1 MKNTIQLKKKTFELR
16 KFIKTREMAT
26 DHEITTLNLMSDV
39 GILGI
44 DTRNSFPNCY
54 YSHHSEWRS
63 ECPWFSFALLWTI
76 PGPDSTFIPLSF
88 LFVLRH
94 LLFSI
99 KFLYFYIYIPKKNC
113 FLKVEQIFSVSIQTN
128 HCERE
133 NLEITPKIIVLL
145 KIQCSKNFLGLTGP
159 SIAFEIISKCSLFTI
174 FLKFMQNNGECPTHI
189 CFCLV
194 LVWFC
199 FLNEENCLYL

>member
-1 MKNTIQLKKKTFELR
+1 MMKMVMMMVMMVTTVEMIIIMIMILIEKYDTIKKKTFELR

-174 FLKFMQNNGECPTHI
+174 FLK
-189 CFCLV
+189 
-194 LVWFC
+194 
-199 FLNEENCLYL
+199 

>member
-1 MKNTIQLKKKTFELR
+1 MWVYSELILEIVFQIVIIPIIQNEDLNVPGSASLCFEQSRVL
-16 KFIKTREMAT
+16 T
-26 DHEITTLNLMSDV
+26 
-39 GILGI
+39 
-44 DTRNSFPNCY
+44 
-54 YSHHSEWRS
+54 
-63 ECPWFSFALLWTI
+63 ALL
-76 PGPDSTFIPLSF
+76 FLFLSF
-88 LFVLRH
+88 LFCAIY
-94 LLFSI
+94 FSQSNFFI
-99 KFLYFYIYIPKKNC
+99 STFTYQRRTV